1 MIVKQVK
8 IYTKIVFWIILL
20 LNIYSCSHKVSGEY
34 INDERTGH
42 YKIKFTNNKTY
53 IYSYSHDTWQHF
65 SYGRWRQKK
74 DTVYLSSEGLY
85 DTIRVNGKD
94 SLILSL
100 DQKSDLITVEER
112 VKMALF
118 WAQLPSSIHLQNQM
132 FQLPLQKLIIK
143 KRRLFTLKE
152 NGTINKE
159 YSFKSK

>member
-8 IYTKIVFWIILL
+8 IYTKIVFWMILL

-53 IYSYSHDTWQHF
+53 IYSYSYDTWQHF

-85 DTIRVNGKD
+85 DTIRVNGK
-94 SLILSL
+94 I
-100 DQKSDLITVEER
+100 V
-112 VKMALF
+112 
-118 WAQLPSSIHLQNQM
+118 
-132 FQLPLQKLIIK
+132 
-143 KRRLFTLKE
+143 
-152 NGTINKE
+152 
-159 YSFKSK
+159 